1 MFLFFYYFSSS
12 FFFVLSFLLTNVSFR
27 LSYTDLS
34 RDGTLEW
41 KDFDMARQ
49 VDISF
54 IILTLPVTFLAYI
67 NTDLICIIEQS
78 EI

>member
-1 MFLFFYYFSSS
+1 M
-12 FFFVLSFLLTNVSFR
+12 SFR
-27 LSYTDLS
+27 FLYTDLS

-54 IILTLPVTFLAYI
+54 ILLTLPVTLLPYNDI
-67 NTDLICIIEQS
+67 EII
-78 EI
+78 